1 MAEKPKMTG
10 PIALVTKFPVSTCRE
25 CGEPIKLGER
35 VWWMRAVGTA
45 HLTCGPG
52 KPGSISG
59 STAHLTCGWT
69 LPNGKV
75 HSGTLSSIRDIP
87 ASAGISDTEYVPLYA
102 QRPPVSRRDKN
113 KGKAD
118 GI

>member
-35 VWWMRAVGTA
+35 IWWMRAVG
-45 HLTCGPG
+45 
-52 KPGSISG
+52 
-59 STAHLTCGWT
+59 TAHLTCGWT

-75 HSGTLSSIRDIP
+75 HPGTLSSIRDIP
-87 ASAGISDTEYVPLYA
+87 PSASPTVPTEYVPLYA
-102 QRPPVSRRDKN
+102 QRPPVSRRGKN

>member
-25 CGEPIKLGER
+25 CGGSIKLGER
-35 VWWMRAVGTA
+35 IWWMRAVGTA
-45 HLTCGPG
+45 HLTCG
-52 KPGSISG
+52 
-59 STAHLTCGWT
+59 WT
-69 LPNGKV
+69 MPNGKV
-75 HSGTLSSIRDIP
+75 HPGTLSSIRDTP
-87 ASAGISDTEYVPLYA
+87 PTDVVPTEYTPLYA

-113 KGKAD
+113 KGKTD

>member
-45 HLTCGPG
+45 HLTCG
-52 KPGSISG
+52 
-59 STAHLTCGWT
+59 WT

-75 HSGTLSSIRDIP
+75 HPGTLSSIRDIP
-87 ASAGISDTEYVPLYA
+87 PSTSPTVPTEYVPLYA